1 MKRTLPLIFT
11 TIFSQSSNRTNSTKK
26 VFSLHKTYQK
36 DYHVFSL
43 QNDTNSSEKCFNFHS
58 FQRHEIRFH
67 LAQSLMQNVN
77 LDKTH
82 HICTFLL
89 FKMHFLSTCCS
100 AKSSMLQNILA
111 SLHIS
116 GFFLKNL
123 FSKNNR
129 INRNSTTHSL
139 VFPFQLQLQ
148 YTRELR
154 AVAAAREL
162 GAREAMCSQ
171 LVEKVSVAGHCD
183 VVYISE
189 LGCGI
194 NRGAMNFGRLYQVSF
209 NLLCPEQTI

>member
-1 MKRTLPLIFT
+1 MC
-11 TIFSQSSNRTNSTKK
+11 Q
-26 VFSLHKTYQK
+26 FSL
-36 DYHVFSL
+36 FSTPWD
-43 QNDTNSSEKCFNFHS
+43 QVSSCTIQE
-58 FQRHEIRFH
+58 
-67 LAQSLMQNVN
+67 MQNVN
-77 LDKTH
+77 LDKIH

-209 NLLCPEQTI
+209 NLLCPEQTIWVMF

>member
-1 MKRTLPLIFT
+1 
-11 TIFSQSSNRTNSTKK
+11 
-26 VFSLHKTYQK
+26 
-36 DYHVFSL
+36 
-43 QNDTNSSEKCFNFHS
+43 
-58 FQRHEIRFH
+58 
-67 LAQSLMQNVN
+67 
-77 LDKTH
+77 
-82 HICTFLL
+82 
-89 FKMHFLSTCCS
+89 
-100 AKSSMLQNILA
+100 MLQNILG

-116 GFFLKNL
+116 ASIETPL
-123 FSKNNR
+123 
-129 INRNSTTHSL
+129 THF
-139 VFPFQLQLQ
+139 FPFQLQLQ

-209 NLLCPEQTI
+209 ILLCPRQTIGVMF